1 MATTVTFLRGDRVTC
16 IRCEDIVPGLI
27 VVRLEELPYCR
38 SCAQDVM
45 QNEIVEMRRE
55 LAS

>member
-1 MATTVTFLRGDRVTC
+1 VTC